1 MGLGFTFVK
10 FGGKENKATEGS
22 RAEEP
27 QRSVLSEGPTR
38 CVLLLL
44 LAQENQLRG
53 LQSQL
58 WTTAVPSSLLSHP
71 SCPPPVLLLPRSL
84 LAGERQTT
92 ERKSGRLLRPHS
104 PTGTA
109 AASAD
114 WGSSNSPSRRRLWG
128 LWLGTSS
135 FPPSQRGWLL
145 PPHYSHHP
153 QSQVQGGINLSKA
166 RAHSQMAG
174 RSCERPHHLWG
185 KAAAWSPVL
194 GASILPPSWGA
205 GEGAG
210 GGARLLLPHSCSC
223 GPGRSESRG

>member
-27 QRSVLSEGPTR
+27 QRSVLSEGPPR
-38 CVLLLL
+38 CVLRLL

-92 ERKSGRLLRPHS
+92 ERLSGRAADSCAHTHPQVPQQLQQTGAVVIVHLGAGCGASGWALPAS
-104 PTGTA
+104 PPPRGG
-109 AASAD
+109 
-114 WGSSNSPSRRRLWG
+114 GSS
-128 LWLGTSS
+128 
-135 FPPSQRGWLL
+135 L
-145 PPHYSHHP
+145 PTTLTTPR
-153 QSQVQGGINLSKA
+153 VKFRVA
-166 RAHSQMAG
+166 
-174 RSCERPHHLWG
+174 
-185 KAAAWSPVL
+185 
-194 GASILPPSWGA
+194 
-205 GEGAG
+205 
-210 GGARLLLPHSCSC
+210 
-223 GPGRSESRG
+223 